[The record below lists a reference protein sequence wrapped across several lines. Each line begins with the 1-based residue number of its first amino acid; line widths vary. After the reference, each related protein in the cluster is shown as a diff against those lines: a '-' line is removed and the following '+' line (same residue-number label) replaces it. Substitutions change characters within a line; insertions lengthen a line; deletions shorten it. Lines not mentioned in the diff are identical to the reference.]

1 MSDFKEKQFSFV
13 VKNKQLQDCPILS
26 LQFTISQSLM
36 DFNYSSFAKGHSFEV
51 YNFLEKALQ
60 YKLLKSKVV
69 GTLSII
75 LLRSKKWAPSLGIF
89 ENPA

>member
-1 MSDFKEKQFSFV
+1 MILK
-13 VKNKQLQDCPILS
+13 KNKQLKDCPILS

-36 DFNYSSFAKGHSFEV
+36 DINYSSFAKGHSFEV
-51 YNFLEKALQ
+51 YFLEKALQ